1 MNSQENQNVSVSY
14 REILNKIG
22 QQLSLR
28 KNDIFKRIVLIS
40 WPFVIL
46 AGVLYQIKNSNSL
59 HQLIEAD
66 PQSFYITMAIVIAI
80 LIPYYYLISFLV
92 SIEKHLWIDS
102 AFDNRVMDSKMSW
115 HIAWKLIFPVIGL
128 SFQVIV
134 RYYLPAIAVVII
146 GFLGL
151 AYTSSKV
158 DLVNFFGNVMWIP
171 LICILLLIVVAVYFY
186 LLRTRLRF
194 IFFLFIDRYNKDDFS
209 YSGLFQEMKKLN
221 EISKTDGF
229 KKALVINFGS
239 DVFYNV
245 SLYVLGVIKSGL
257 DSIGGISG
265 LFGAIAKP
273 FAEESARQ
281 IASFARLTAIYL
293 LYSQARFMLYNKP
306 QEENKYI
313 YSL

>member
-1 MNSQENQNVSVSY
+1 MNPQENQNVSVSY

-59 HQLIEAD
+59 YQLIEAV

-102 AFDNRVMDSKMSW
+102 AFDNRAMDSKMSW

-151 AYTSSKV
+151 AYTSSKA

-245 SLYVLGVIKSGL
+245 SLYVLGAIKSGL

-265 LFGAIAKP
+265 FLGAIAKP

>member
-102 AFDNRVMDSKMSW
+102 AFDNRAMDSKMSW

-194 IFFLFIDRYNKDDFS
+194 IFFLFIDRYNKGDFS
-209 YSGLFQEMKKLN
+209 YSSLFQEMKKLN

>member
-102 AFDNRVMDSKMSW
+102 AFDNRAMDSKMSW

-128 SFQVIV
+128 SLQVKV

-146 GFLGL
+146 GFLDL
-151 AYTSSKV
+151 SYTSSKV
-158 DLVNFFGNVMWIP
+158 D
-171 LICILLLIVVAVYFY
+171 
-186 LLRTRLRF
+186 
-194 IFFLFIDRYNKDDFS
+194 
-209 YSGLFQEMKKLN
+209 
-221 EISKTDGF
+221 
-229 KKALVINFGS
+229 
-239 DVFYNV
+239 
-245 SLYVLGVIKSGL
+245 
-257 DSIGGISG
+257 
-265 LFGAIAKP
+265 
-273 FAEESARQ
+273 
-281 IASFARLTAIYL
+281 
-293 LYSQARFMLYNKP
+293 
-306 QEENKYI
+306 
-313 YSL
+313 

>member
-194 IFFLFIDRYNKDDFS
+194 IFFLFIDRYNKGDFS
-209 YSGLFQEMKKLN
+209 YSSLFQEMKKLN